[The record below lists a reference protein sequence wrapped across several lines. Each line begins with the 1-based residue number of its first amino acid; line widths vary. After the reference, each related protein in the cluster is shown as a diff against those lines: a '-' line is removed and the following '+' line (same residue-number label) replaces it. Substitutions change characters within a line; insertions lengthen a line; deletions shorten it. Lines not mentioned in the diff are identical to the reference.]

1 MQNEFSSD
9 LPIPRLFQECDRD
22 LDLDSTLLELPLYEF
37 TLDINLPSSELA
49 NIFTRYPLLPGAILA
64 REGEFIGAV
73 SRRQFLEYFLLPHS
87 LELFVREPLYVLY
100 SYVRPDIL
108 VLPGQMRVLTAAQR
122 VFQRASYLIPD
133 PAIVQTAPTTYK
145 LLDFGQLNLAAWQIR
160 GIESQVRYE
169 RSQAQMI
176 QSEKMASLGRLV
188 DGLAH
193 EILDPVGFVWG
204 NLSHLN
210 NYSNSLLTLL
220 TGYEALFDEIPPEIQ
235 ELQAELEWDYLRED
249 VPKTVNSI
257 VTGAKR
263 LKELAL
269 SLQNFCH
276 VDEIYPKP
284 ADLHACLDG
293 IVLLL
298 KSRLNSKIQIVKNY
312 GALPPVTCYIGKL
325 SQVFMNIL
333 INAVQAL
340 LEAAVRQDWEARL
353 HSREAIAMPPQ
364 PTIKITTQV
373 KSIDD
378 RDRFVSVEIADNGP
392 GLSPELQH
400 QLQKTLT
407 LNPRVTKETSL
418 ALSYQIITAKHGGEL
433 KWRSQLGQGTAFE
446 ILLPLN

>member
-1 MQNEFSSD
+1 MQNESSSE
-9 LPIPRLFQECDRD
+9 LPIPRLSQEYERD

-37 TLDINLPSSELA
+37 TLDIDLPSSALA
-49 NIFTRYPLLPGAILA
+49 DVFRRYPLLPGAILNQA
-64 REGEFIGAV
+64 GEFMGAV

-87 LELFVREPLYVLY
+87 LELFVQEPLYVLY
-100 SYVRPDIL
+100 SYARPDIL

-133 PAIVQTAPTTYK
+133 PAIVQTTPTTYK

-169 RSQAQMI
+169 RSQTQMI

-210 NYSNSLLTLL
+210 NYSSSLLTLL
-220 TGYEALFDEIPPEIQ
+220 EGYEALFDQPPEAIQ
-235 ELQAELEWDYLRED
+235 ELQEELEWDYLRD
-249 VPKTVNSI
+249 DLPKTVNSI
-257 VTGAKR
+257 ATGAKR

-284 ADLHACLDG
+284 ADLHGSLDS

-298 KSRLNSKIQIVKNY
+298 KSRLSNKIQIVKKY
-312 GALPPVTCYIGKL
+312 GPLPPVTCYIGKL

-333 INAVQAL
+333 TNAIHAL
-340 LEAAVRQDWEARL
+340 LENAIRQDWEDRL
-353 HSREAIAMPPQ
+353 HSSDAIAHPPK
-364 PTIKITTQV
+364 PTIEITTTV
-373 KSIDD
+373 KSIGD
-378 RDRFVSVEIADNGP
+378 RQRFVSVEIADNGP
-392 GLSPELQH
+392 GLSPELQR
-400 QLQKTLT
+400 QLQDSFTID
-407 LNPRVTKETSL
+407 PRSTKETSL
-418 ALSYQIITAKHGGEL
+418 ALSYQIITAKHGGQL

-446 ILLPLN
+446 VLLPLG